1 MAKGVF
7 ITATDTG
14 VGKTIAAAAII
25 RALKGQG
32 IKVGAMKPIETGCMR
47 HDGVLIPSDG
57 RFLKKSSGMDDSLDL
72 ITPVR
77 FELPLAPH
85 IASQREGVA
94 VELGKVF
101 DAYRVLSSKY
111 DFMVVEGIG
120 GVLVPLA
127 GKTTGNVP
135 RTYFVVDLINDL
147 KLPAVVVTR
156 PALGTINHTLL
167 TVSHLLNEGVDVVG
181 IIISFSTP
189 AEGTIAETTN
199 AQALKELCPV
209 PVIGVIPWLRAT
221 YPEAIESDA
230 KGCID
235 FEALIP
241 HS

>member
-1 MAKGVF
+1 MAKGIF

-25 RALKGQG
+25 RALKGRG

-47 HDGVLIPSDG
+47 RDGVLVPSDG
-57 RFLKKSSGMDDSLDL
+57 KFLKKSSGMDDPLDL

-85 IASQREGVA
+85 IASQREGIA

-101 DAYRVLSSKY
+101 DAYRILSSKY

-127 GKTTGNVP
+127 GKTTDNVP
-135 RTYFVVDLINDL
+135 RTYFVVDLIKDL

-156 PALGTINHTLL
+156 PVLGTINQTLL

-199 AQALKELCPV
+199 PQALKELCPV
-209 PVIGVIPWLRAT
+209 PVIGVIPWLKDT
-221 YPEAIESDA
+221 SLEAIEADA
-230 KGCID
+230 AGCI
-235 FEALIP
+235 ELNALDP
-241 HS
+241 RL